1 MTGTRDSVFPA
12 LTALIMQ
19 SEQPDKT
26 TEAVLVQEEQLPDPA
41 PHQERPPDDQ
51 ELLEEIRQ
59 SLEEI
64 NLGFDIKVLNVLDDE
79 KARPAEIEALKEK
92 LGELVAV
99 RLFSVANSNYY
110 GKLRS
115 GKITKFN
122 DVVTH
127 LGVDITRSLAI
138 FIALMA
144 LADTEELRRVFARN
158 FSTSKLAEFLGLQL
172 GISSAERSTV
182 GLAGLFIEIGKV
194 IMALYERQS
203 GRVLSQEFVARH
215 HPWVG
220 ARVIEIFELPPV
232 LGEIIDHSY
241 FKFVKKDH
249 LSLSAIIDLAY
260 AVVDRSFSRHEKF
273 VIESVMPDPDGIL
286 YTKTAGSLIAG
297 QFQSI
302 GLSAYVH
309 VVPSEY
315 TEQEKFLYEH
325 RKRELDST

>member
-1 MTGTRDSVFPA
+1 MS
-12 LTALIMQ
+12 MQ
-19 SEQPDKT
+19 NEHPDKPAAAVPV
-26 TEAVLVQEEQLPDPA
+26 EAGQAPDSDA
-41 PHQERPPDDQ
+41 PKERPPDDQ
-51 ELLEEIRQ
+51 EILEEIRQ

-110 GKLRS
+110 GKIRS
-115 GKITKFN
+115 GKITKFI

-127 LGVDITRSLAI
+127 LGVDTTRSLAI

-144 LADTEELRRVFARN
+144 LADTEDLRRVFARN
-158 FSTSKLAEFLGLQL
+158 FATSKLAEFLGLQL
-172 GISSAERSTV
+172 GISSAERSVV

-194 IMALYERQS
+194 IIALYERQS

-232 LGEIIDHSY
+232 LSEIVDHPY

-260 AVVDRSFSRHEKF
+260 AVVDRSFARHEKF

-286 YTKTAGSLIAG
+286 YSKTAGSLIAG

-302 GLSAYVH
+302 GLSSYAH
-309 VVPSEY
+309 VVQTEY
-315 TEQEKFLYEH
+315 TEQEKHLYEH
-325 RKRELDST
+325 RKQELDAG

>member
-1 MTGTRDSVFPA
+1 MT
-12 LTALIMQ
+12 MQ
-19 SEQPDKT
+19 NEHPDKPAAAAPA
-26 TEAVLVQEEQLPDPA
+26 EAEQAPDSDA
-41 PHQERPPDDQ
+41 PKERPPHD
-51 ELLEEIRQ
+51 EEILEEIRQ

-92 LGELVAV
+92 LGELVSV

-110 GKLRS
+110 GKIRS
-115 GKITKFN
+115 GKITKFI

-127 LGVDITRSLAI
+127 LGVDTTRSLAI

-144 LADTEELRRVFARN
+144 LADTEDLRRVFARN
-158 FSTSKLAEFLGLQL
+158 FATSKLAEFLGLQL
-172 GISSAERSTV
+172 GISSAERSVV

-194 IMALYERQS
+194 IIALYERQS

-215 HPWVG
+215 YPWVG

-232 LGEIIDHSY
+232 LSEIVDHPY

-260 AVVDRSFSRHEKF
+260 AVVDRSFTRHEKF

-286 YTKTAGSLIAG
+286 YSKTAGSLIAG

-302 GLSAYVH
+302 GLSSYAH
-309 VVPSEY
+309 VVQTEY
-315 TEQEKFLYEH
+315 TEQEKHLYEH
-325 RKRELDST
+325 RKQELDAG

>member
-1 MTGTRDSVFPA
+1 
-12 LTALIMQ
+12 MQ
-19 SEQPDKT
+19 NEQPDKIT
-26 TEAVLVQEEQLPDPA
+26 ADILVEGGQQHDPA
-41 PHQERPPDDQ
+41 MPKERSLDDQ
-51 ELLEEIRQ
+51 EILEEIRQ

-110 GKLRS
+110 GKSRS
-115 GKITKFN
+115 GKITKFI

-127 LGVDITRSLAI
+127 LGVDTTRSLAI

-158 FSTSKLAEFLGLQL
+158 FATSKLAEFLGLQL
-172 GISSAERSTV
+172 ELNSTDRSII

-220 ARVIEIFELPPV
+220 ARVIETFELPPV
-232 LGEIIDHSY
+232 LSEIIAHPY
-241 FKFVKKDH
+241 FKFVKKDK

-273 VIESVMPDPDGIL
+273 VIESAMPDPEGIL
-286 YTKTAGSLIAG
+286 YSKTAGSLIAG

-302 GLSAYVH
+302 GLSAYAQ
-309 VVPSEY
+309 VVPSDY
-315 TEQEKFLYEH
+315 TEQEKHLYEH
-325 RKRELDST
+325 RKKELDAT